1 MRWLIPLVLFLV
13 SFAIAHYMT
22 LNSLPSTIMARAMDA
37 MQERGLEQHR
47 FQLAPRITPQTQTVV
62 RPSPDLAY
70 SLCLFDFTG
79 EVDALGIY
87 AAPWPGYASISF
99 FDEETV
105 NFATVSGGEGGGA
118 MAPVMLLAPG
128 AAAPEG
134 TDSLQHIRATSE
146 TGIIL
151 IRRLAPRPIDYTGV
165 ALASS
170 EDRCQPFDND
180 TP

>member
-1 MRWLIPLVLFLV
+1 MRWLIPIVLFLV
-13 SFAIAHYMT
+13 SFAGAHFIV
-22 LNSLPSTIMARAMDA
+22 LSSLPSTIMSRVMGA
-37 MQERGLEQHR
+37 MQERGLEPHR
-47 FQLAPRITPQTQTVV
+47 FQLAPRITPQSQTVV

-70 SLCLFDFTG
+70 SICLFDFTG

-118 MAPVMLLAPG
+118 IAPVMLLAPG
-128 AAAPEG
+128 ASAPDG
-134 TDSLQHIRATSE
+134 TDSLQQIQATGE

-151 IRRLAPRPIDYTGV
+151 IRRLAPRAIDYTGV

-170 EDRCQPFDND
+170 EDRCQPFINE